1 MSKKHHS
8 DAQELVLEA
17 ETGGREPSN
26 PVIAKL
32 IVYLALTWSLFQ
44 LYVSSPLVLEF
55 TPWMNADVVKR
66 FHLIFAGFLA
76 YLSYLPFKKAP
87 KHYIPLY
94 DWVMGFILVASVAY
108 FVYAQVWDSA
118 DFEMRLGAPN
128 SWDLYFGIAGI
139 VLLLEATRRSL
150 GPPLTVVAILALTY
164 AYFGAGDYNGASLNK
179 IVSHMWITTEGAF
192 GIAIGVSATMVFL
205 FVLFGALLERAGAG
219 NYFIRVAFAIMGHFK
234 GGPAKAAVVSS
245 AMTGMISG
253 SSIAN
258 VVTTGTFTI
267 PLMKK
272 VGFTKEKAGAIEV
285 ASSTNGQLT
294 PPIMG
299 AAAFLMVEYVG
310 IPFVEVIKHAFLP
323 AVISYIALVYIVH
336 LEAMKAGMTGLPRP
350 YKMAKM
356 AKMLGVLSVLVV
368 LGFLVWVLPPIIE
381 FIKNSAGQS
390 ALNIILALIVV
401 SYIALVYVASKVP
414 DLSTDDITELPKVG
428 ETVLSGLHY
437 LLPVVVL
444 VWLLT
449 VERLSPDLSA
459 FWATIF
465 MIFIVVTQKP
475 LIDFFRKKQ
484 HFLKRLKDGFLDLEI
499 GLINGGKN
507 MIGIGVA
514 TAVAGIIV
522 GTVTLTGIGQV
533 IIGVVETISG
543 GNIFLILLFTAI
555 ISLILGMGLPTTANY
570 IVVSS
575 LMAPV
580 IVSLGAA
587 NEIAIPLIA
596 AHMFVFYFGILA
608 DDTPPVGLAAFAAAA
623 ISKGDPIRTGIQ
635 GFTYDIRTAVLPFMF
650 IFNTQLLMIGI
661 DNVFEFIVVVVSA
674 LIGMLLF
681 AAATQGFWLT
691 KSKWYETVGLL
702 LAAFLIFRPGFVWDE
717 IQNPYK
723 TVKGSEIF
731 NVVSKLNEGDALQF
745 TVSGE
750 TLEGEEKRYTFTLDV
765 GKGTTGKEKLDDV
778 GFMLDDL
785 FGPMEV
791 AMIMEGSNKQLEAI
805 KKAGVDSGWIIES
818 VRVENED
825 ALPKQIVLI
834 PTFAF
839 VIFLAWMQ
847 LRRKSQHEQAIAKKE
862 SSSHEKSDNPL
873 ENMWVTVPKNK
884 K

>member
-1 MSKKHHS
+1 MDKENKK
-8 DAQELVLEA
+8 ELSAEEMVLEA

-26 PVIAKL
+26 PFVAKFIL
-32 IVYLALTWSLFQ
+32 YLALTWSLFQ

-66 FHLIFAGFLA
+66 IHLIFAGFLA
-76 YLSYLPFKKAP
+76 YLSYLPFKSAP
-87 KHYIPLY
+87 KKYVPIY
-94 DWVMGFILVASVAY
+94 DWIMGILMILSIVFLIYS
-108 FVYAQVWDSA
+108 QVWDSEA
-118 DFEMRLGAPN
+118 FEMRLGTPN
-128 SWDLYFGIAGI
+128 TLDYISGVVGI

-150 GPPLTVVAILALTY
+150 GPPLMIVAIIALTY
-164 AYFGAGDYNGASLNK
+164 AFVGGGDYGGSSLGK
-179 IVSHMWITTEGAF
+179 VLSHMWITTEGAF

-205 FVLFGALLERAGAG
+205 FVLFGALLEQAGAG
-219 NYFIRVAFAIMGHFK
+219 NYFIRVAFSLMGHFR

-272 VGFTKEKAGAIEV
+272 VGFSKEKAGAIEV

-310 IPFVEVIKHAFLP
+310 IPFVEIIKHAFLP

-336 LEAMKAGMTGLPRP
+336 LEAMKAGMQGLPRP
-350 YKMAKM
+350 HKMAKM
-356 AKMLGVLSVLVV
+356 AKLIGLTSVLSV

-381 FIKNSAGQS
+381 FIKANSNGFTFEV
-390 ALNIILALIVV
+390 ILAILLVAYV
-401 SYIALVYVASKVP
+401 ALVYQASKVD
-414 DLSTDDITELPKVG
+414 DLPTEDITELPKVG

-459 FWATIF
+459 FWATVF
-465 MIFIVVTQKP
+465 MVFIVITQKP
-475 LIDFFRKKQ
+475 LLDFFRKKDQ
-484 HFLKRLKDGFLDLEI
+484 VFGRTKESFADLEI
-499 GLINGGKN
+499 GLINGAKN

-533 IIGVVETISG
+533 IIGVVETVSG
-543 GNIFLILLFTAI
+543 GNIFLILLLTAI

-587 NEIAIPLIA
+587 NDIAIPLIA

-635 GFTYDIRTAVLPFMF
+635 GFTYDIRTAMLPFMF

-661 DNVFEFIVVVVSA
+661 DHTFEFIVVVISA
-674 LIGMLLF
+674 IIGMLLF
-681 AAATQGFWLT
+681 AAATQGFWFV
-691 KSKWYETVGLL
+691 KNRWYETILL
-702 LAAFLIFRPGFVWDE
+702 LALTLVIFRPGFVYDKIE
-717 IQNPYK
+717 DPYIYK
-723 TVKGSEIF
+723 DGQEIF
-731 NVVSKLNEGDALQF
+731 KVADTMKEGDLLEF
-745 TVSGE
+745 VVSGE
-750 TLEGEEKRYTFTLDV
+750 TLEGTEREYTFTLPLAD
-765 GKGTTGKEKLDDV
+765 GTNGKERINNTGLQLDN
-778 GFMLDDL
+778 M

-791 AMIMEGSNKQLEAI
+791 AMIMAGNNKQVEAI
-805 KKAGVDSGWIIES
+805 KKAGVDSGWI
-818 VRVENED
+818 VKTVKVENEER
-825 ALPKQIVLI
+825 LPKQIVLI
-834 PTFAF
+834 PAFAIM
-839 VIFLAWMQ
+839 VLMGYMQ
-847 LRRKSQHEQAIAKKE
+847 IRRRKALA
-862 SSSHEKSDNPL
+862 
-873 ENMWVTVPKNK
+873 
-884 K
+884 

>member
-1 MSKKHHS
+1 MSKE
-8 DAQELVLEA
+8 AQDLVTEA

-26 PVIAKL
+26 KIVAKL
-32 IVYLALTWSLFQ
+32 ILYLALAWSLFQ

-55 TPWMNADVVKR
+55 TPWINSDVVRKV
-66 FHLIFAGFLA
+66 HLIFAGFLA
-76 YLSYLPFKKAP
+76 YLSYLPFKNSP
-87 KHYIPLY
+87 KRYVPIT
-94 DWVMGFILVASVAY
+94 DWIMGILLIMSIAFFIYS
-108 FVYAQVWDSA
+108 QVWDS
-118 DFEMRLGAPN
+118 DNFEMRLGTP
-128 SWDLYFGIAGI
+128 SDLDLFFSICGI
-139 VLLLEATRRSL
+139 VLLLEAARRTL
-150 GPPLTVVAILALTY
+150 GPPLMVIATLALLY
-164 AYFGAGDYNGASLNK
+164 AYFGGGVYGGSSIGK

-192 GIAIGVSATMVFL
+192 GIAIGVSSTMVFL
-205 FVLFGALLERAGAG
+205 FVLFGALLEQAGAG
-219 NYFIRVAFAIMGHFK
+219 NYFIRVAFSLMGHFR

-272 VGFTKEKAGAIEV
+272 VGFSKEKAGAIEV

-310 IPFVEVIKHAFLP
+310 IPFIEVIKHAFLP
-323 AVISYIALVYIVH
+323 AIISYIALVYIVH

-350 YKMAKM
+350 HKMNALGKM
-356 AKMLGVLSVLVV
+356 IGISSVIAV
-368 LGFLVWVLPPIIE
+368 LGFLAFVLPPIIE
-381 FIKNSAGQS
+381 FIKSTAGEGS
-390 ALNIILALIVV
+390 FTVILILLTVMYIYLI
-401 SYIALVYVASKVP
+401 YVASKVP
-414 DLSTDDITELPKVG
+414 DLDKDDITELPKVG
-428 ETVLSGLHY
+428 PTVLSGLHY

-465 MIFIVVTQKP
+465 MIFILVTQRP
-475 LIDFFRKKQ
+475 LIDFFRGDKGEIAGK
-484 HFLKRLKDGFLDLEI
+484 LKGGLIDLEI
-499 GLINGGKN
+499 GLINGAKN

-533 IIGVVETISG
+533 IIGVVENVSG
-543 GNIFLILLFTAI
+543 GNIYLILLFTAM

-587 NEIAIPLIA
+587 NDLAIPLIA

-635 GFTYDIRTAVLPFMF
+635 GFTYDIRTAMLPFMF

-661 DNVFEFIVVVVSA
+661 ENTFEFIVVVVSSI
-674 LIGMLLF
+674 IGMLLF
-681 AAATQGFWLT
+681 AAATQGFWFR
-691 KSKWYETVGLL
+691 KNKIWETVALL
-702 LAAFLIFRPGFVWDE
+702 LLTFFIFRPDVIWDRVQEPFVIKE
-717 IQNPYK
+717 GK
-723 TVKGSEIF
+723 EIF
-731 NVVSKLNEGDALQF
+731 KVAENMNEGDRLEF
-745 TVSGE
+745 VVSGE
-750 TLEGEEKRYTFTLDV
+750 TIEGDEKTYTFSIEIED
-765 GKGTTGKEKLDDV
+765 GTTGKEKIDNTGL
-778 GFMLDDL
+778 MLDDL

-791 AMIMEGSNKQLEAI
+791 AMVLPGNNKQIEAM
-805 KKAGVDSGWIIES
+805 KKAGVDSGWIIDS
-818 VRVENED
+818 VKVKNEDRLPKQVVLIPLFIITFLMAWYQLKGKNDDDNSAETKIPENED
-825 ALPKQIVLI
+825 NFNRI
-834 PTFAF
+834 
-839 VIFLAWMQ
+839 
-847 LRRKSQHEQAIAKKE
+847 
-862 SSSHEKSDNPL
+862 D
-873 ENMWVTVPKNK
+873 NMWVTIPKRD
-884 K
+884 